1 MEKKDWTKWLTIAV
15 IVLTALLQALD
26 NNSKTEDVK
35 KVVKE
40 KVEKIEK
47 DVADVKAE
55 VKARPIQV
63 AGK

>member
-1 MEKKDWTKWLTIAV
+1 MEKKDWTKWLTIAG